1 MNTADFLFPRDLQV
15 TPTEIKKILII
26 GSCLS
31 EIYTIR
37 LREKWPGALIDY
49 VLFNNASTL
58 PPRTAEELGE
68 YDLQYIQIPLRS
80 VLTDGVVR
88 IEGGD
93 SGGSPVDWLD
103 IGKQNI
109 TLMLEKAL
117 AYASQESMFTFVS
130 NFIVPQGRIAASLD
144 DYESDRDLVR
154 VIRDLNTHL
163 AGELKRYPHAY
174 LADVDMIANSL
185 GKRFFLDDIIF
196 FYTHGAVFYPD
207 WARHEQFPAW
217 TAPAPGRLEPIP
229 DVGATYENRN
239 DEFFEAV
246 FRQMEALYRTV
257 KQQDMVK
264 VVIFDLDNTMWRGQL
279 VEHYQAGVERPYTD
293 GWPLGIWEA
302 VHHLRRRG
310 IVVTIASKNDAD
322 LVVNKWD
329 EAVDPP
335 FIKYTDFLAP
345 QINWDPK
352 AENIRILLEKLSLTP
367 RSALFVD
374 DNPVERESVKA
385 LLPGIRAIGSD
396 PFVVRRILLWSPEMQ
411 IAKRTEE
418 SVRRED
424 MIKKQFAREQE
435 KKGMSRDEFL
445 RGLGSKVTITVL
457 SHMEHQMFTRVFELV
472 NKTNQFNTTGE
483 RWTLD
488 DYRRHFARAGKVF
501 VFAVSDRFTDYGT
514 VGVAFVLG
522 GAILQFVMSCRVL
535 GMEIEVAALA
545 KFVTMIRGDGHR
557 GKIVASIKITESNTP
572 CRDVFTRAGFIK
584 IDEYTFILDESS
596 VGASI
601 DHVEIECS

>member
-15 TPTEIKKILII
+15 SPTEIKKVLII
-26 GSCLS
+26 GSCMS
-31 EIYTIR
+31 ETYTIR
-37 LREKWPGALIDY
+37 LREKWLSAQIDY

-58 PPRTAEELGE
+58 PPRSAEELGE

-80 VLTDGVVR
+80 VLTDGIVR
-88 IEGGD
+88 IEDED
-93 SGGSPVDWLD
+93 SAGAVKWLE

-109 TLMLEKAL
+109 ALMLEKAL
-117 AYASQESMFTFVS
+117 AYGSQASMLTFVS

-144 DYESDRDLVR
+144 EYESDCDLVR
-154 VIRDLNTHL
+154 VVRDLNTYL

-185 GKRFFLDDIIF
+185 GKRFFLDDIIV

-207 WARHEQFPAW
+207 WARHEQFPQW

-229 DVGATYENRN
+229 DVGETYENRN
-239 DEFFEAV
+239 SEFFDAV
-246 FRQMEALYRTV
+246 FRQIEALYRTV

-279 VEHYQAGVERPYTD
+279 AEHYQPGVERPYTA
-293 GWPLGIWEA
+293 GWPMGIWEA

-310 IVVTIASKNDAD
+310 IIVTIASKNDAD
-322 LVVNKWD
+322 LVIKNWD

-335 FIKYTDFLAP
+335 FVKYTDFLAP

-352 AENIRILLEKLSLTP
+352 AENIRALLEKLSLTP
-367 RSALFVD
+367 KSALFVD
-374 DNPVERESVKA
+374 DNPVERESVMA
-385 LLPGIRAIGSD
+385 LLPGIRAIGAD

-411 IAKRTEE
+411 IARRTEE

-445 RGLGSKVTITVL
+445 RTLGSKVTVTIL
-457 SHMEHQMFTRVFELV
+457 SEMEHRMFTRVFELV

-483 RWTLD
+483 RRTLD
-488 DYRRHFARAGKVF
+488 DYRRHFAQGGKVF
-501 VFAVSDRFTDYGT
+501 AFAVSDRFTDYGT
-514 VGVAFVLG
+514 VGVVFVLG

-545 KFVTMIRGDGHR
+545 KFVAMMRHDGEH
-557 GKIVASIKITESNTP
+557 GQIVATMKKTESNTP
-572 CRDVFTRAGFIK
+572 CRDVFTRAGFVK
-584 IDEYTFILDESS
+584 ANESSFILEESS
-596 VGASI
+596 NSI
-601 DHVEIECS
+601 SVDHVEVEYN